1 MRMGWVMKKRT
12 RGPVVCCMII
22 VILLCLGYLGLA
34 LYYRTGFAVNTWING
49 VYCTGRSVQEV
60 NAQLLE
66 RTEAPDHFTI
76 VGYDRMGSD
85 STETSWTVSMESLH
99 RTLDYEAGLNRY
111 LTSQNSWF
119 WVGNLLPH
127 REHRLEAAVSFEE
140 TVLQEFWEEIA
151 EGFRKEEDYRIE
163 YDDSVGYTLYDGLHH
178 RLDEKKA
185 YEAVRSAILMGE
197 SSVSLIDA
205 GCYYDVPFTGEQER
219 MARLWEQIRHFQEN
233 GPLYDFGDGA
243 GRPDE
248 AQMAAFL
255 QKGEQPGG
263 LPVQDEAGCFV
274 LEPDCAA
281 DWIRE
286 MAAIHDTYGK
296 EWAFQSTRG
305 DIVHVQGVT
314 YGTTI
319 NQKRETVWLQGYLE
333 QLAAWEN
340 GLDSD
345 LAETQGAKPE
355 GSEEVRIP
363 EYTRDAYH
371 RGSADLGKTYIEVD
385 LGIQKLY
392 YYVDGEL
399 ALETDVVSGNARRR
413 MSTPEGVNYVY
424 NKQKNR
430 TLRGPGYATPV
441 KFWMPVKGAI
451 GLHDADWR
459 SEFGGDIYKTDGS
472 HGCVNLPPE
481 VAKELY
487 DSVEIGT
494 PVVMFYGE
502 DPEETQT
509 DQKTK

>member
-1 MRMGWVMKKRT
+1 MGRVMKKRT
-12 RGPVVCCMII
+12 RGPAVCCMII

-49 VYCTGRSVQEV
+49 VYCTGSSVQEV

-66 RTEAPDHFTI
+66 QTKAPENFTI
-76 VGYDRMGSD
+76 VGYDRIGSD

-99 RTLDYEAGLNRY
+99 RTLDYEAGLNKY

-119 WVGNLLPH
+119 WVANLFPG
-127 REHRLEAAVSFEE
+127 REHRLEAAVSVEE
-140 TVLQEFWEEIA
+140 MVLQEFWEKIA

-163 YDDSVGYTLYDGLHH
+163 YDDSAGYTLYDGLHR

-185 YEAVRSAILMGE
+185 YETARSAILMGHD
-197 SSVSLIDA
+197 SVNLIEA
-205 GCYYDVPFTGEQER
+205 GCYYDVPFTEAQEQL
-219 MARLWEQIRHFQEN
+219 AQIWSRIDYFQEN
-233 GPLYDFGDGA
+233 GPVYDFGDGA
-243 GRPDE
+243 EKPDA

-255 QKGEQPGG
+255 QREEQPGG
-263 LPVQDEAGCFV
+263 LPVQDDAGRFV
-274 LEPDCAA
+274 LMTDRIE

-286 MAAIHDTYGK
+286 MASVHDTYGK

-305 DIVHVQGVT
+305 DIVYVQGVT

-319 NQKRETVWLQGYLE
+319 NQKRETVWLWQYLE
-333 QLAAWEN
+333 QLAAWES
-340 GLDSD
+340 GFDG
-345 LAETQGAKPE
+345 EKQE
-355 GSEEVRIP
+355 GQTAGRGVVRTP
-363 EYTRDAYH
+363 EYSRDAYH
-371 RGSADLGKTYIEVD
+371 RGSADLGDTYIEVD
-385 LGIQKLY
+385 LGMQKLY

-413 MSTPEGVNYVY
+413 MSTPEGVNFVY

-459 SEFGGDIYKTDGS
+459 SEFGGDIYKTNGS

-502 DPEETQT
+502 DPAETP
-509 DQKTK
+509 KG

>member
-1 MRMGWVMKKRT
+1 MGCVMKKRT
-12 RGPVVCCMII
+12 RGPVVLCIMTI
-22 VILLCLGYLGLA
+22 VLLCLGYLGLA

-49 VYCTGRSVQEV
+49 VYCTGSSVQEV

-66 RTEAPDHFTI
+66 QTEAPEDFTI
-76 VGYDRMGSD
+76 VGYDKVGSD
-85 STETSWTVSMESLH
+85 SVETSWTVSMESLQ
-99 RTLDYEAGLNRY
+99 RALDYEASLNRY
-111 LTSQNSWF
+111 LTAQNSWF
-119 WVGNLLPH
+119 WIGNILLH
-127 REHRLEAAVSFEE
+127 REHRLEATVSIEE
-140 TVLQEFWEEIA
+140 AALQEFWEEIA
-151 EGFRKEEDYRIE
+151 KGFREEEDYRIE
-163 YDDSVGYTLYDGLHH
+163 YDESAGYTLYDGLHH

-197 SSVSLIDA
+197 SDVNLIDA
-205 GCYYDVPFTGEQER
+205 DCYYDVTLTEAQEKQAR
-219 MARLWEQIRHFQEN
+219 MWRQIEHFQEN
-233 GPLYDFGDGA
+233 GPVYDFGDGA
-243 GRPDE
+243 EKPDA

-255 QKGEQPGG
+255 QKETPGG
-263 LPVQDEAGCFV
+263 LPVQDDNGYFV
-274 LEPDCAA
+274 LTPDGAA

-305 DIVHVQGVT
+305 DIVYVQGVT

-319 NQKRETVWLQGYLE
+319 NQKREAIWLQGYLE
-333 QLAAWEN
+333 RLAAWE
-340 GLDSD
+340 DASD
-345 LAETQGAKPE
+345 RERQEAGRTMPE
-355 GSEEVRIP
+355 NTMANSAEVRTP

-371 RGSADLGKTYIEVD
+371 RGCADLGDTYIEVD
-385 LGIQKLY
+385 LGVQKLY

-399 ALETDVVSGNARRR
+399 VLETDVVSGNARRR

-451 GLHDADWR
+451 GIHDADWR
-459 SEFGGDIYKTDGS
+459 SEFGGDIYKTNGS

-481 VAKELY
+481 VTKELY
-487 DSVEIGT
+487 EKVEIGT

-502 DPEETQT
+502 EPEKT
-509 DQKTK
+509 DKS

>member
-1 MRMGWVMKKRT
+1 MKKRT
-12 RGPVVCCMII
+12 RGPVVLCIMTI
-22 VILLCLGYLGLA
+22 VLLCLGYLGLA

-49 VYCTGRSVQEV
+49 VYCTGSSVQEV

-66 RTEAPDHFTI
+66 QTEAPEDFTI
-76 VGYDRMGSD
+76 VGYDKVGSD
-85 STETSWTVSMESLH
+85 SVETSWTVSMESLQ
-99 RTLDYEAGLNRY
+99 RALDYEASLNRY
-111 LTSQNSWF
+111 LTAQNSWF
-119 WVGNLLPH
+119 WIGNILLH
-127 REHRLEAAVSFEE
+127 REHRLEATVSIEE
-140 TVLQEFWEEIA
+140 AALQEFWEEIA
-151 EGFRKEEDYRIE
+151 KGFREEEDYRIE
-163 YDDSVGYTLYDGLHH
+163 YDESVGYTLYDGLHH

-197 SSVSLIDA
+197 SDVNLIDA
-205 GCYYDVPFTGEQER
+205 DCYYDVTLTEAQEKQAHIWR
-219 MARLWEQIRHFQEN
+219 QIEHFQEN
-233 GPLYDFGDGA
+233 GPVYDFGDGA
-243 GRPDE
+243 EKPDA

-255 QKGEQPGG
+255 QKETPGG
-263 LPVQDEAGCFV
+263 LPVQDDNGYFV
-274 LEPDCAA
+274 LTPDGAA

-305 DIVHVQGVT
+305 DIVYVQGVT

-319 NQKRETVWLQGYLE
+319 NQKREAIWLQGYLE
-333 QLAAWEN
+333 RLAAWE
-340 GLDSD
+340 DASD
-345 LAETQGAKPE
+345 GEMQEAGRTMPGNTMVSSA
-355 GSEEVRIP
+355 EVRTP

-371 RGSADLGKTYIEVD
+371 RGCADLGDTYIEVD
-385 LGIQKLY
+385 LGVQKLY

-399 ALETDVVSGNARRR
+399 VLETDVVSGNARRR

-451 GLHDADWR
+451 GIHDADWR
-459 SEFGGDIYKTDGS
+459 SEFGGDIYKTNGS

-481 VAKELY
+481 VTKELY
-487 DSVEIGT
+487 EKVEIGT

-502 DPEETQT
+502 EPEKT
-509 DQKTK
+509 DKS

>member
-1 MRMGWVMKKRT
+1 MKKRT
-12 RGPVVCCMII
+12 RGPAVLCIMTI
-22 VILLCLGYLGLA
+22 VLLCLGYLALA

-49 VYCTGRSVQEV
+49 VYCTGSSVQEV

-66 RTEAPDHFTI
+66 QTEAPEYFTI
-76 VGYDRMGSD
+76 VGYDKIGGD
-85 STETSWTVSMESLH
+85 SIETSWTVSMESLH
-99 RTLDYEAGLNRY
+99 RALDYESSLNRY

-119 WVGNLLPH
+119 WIGNIFSH

-140 TVLQEFWEEIA
+140 TALQECWEKIA
-151 EGFRKEEDYRIE
+151 SGFREAEDYRIE
-163 YDDSVGYTLYDGLHH
+163 YDDNVGYTLYDGLHR
-178 RLDEKKA
+178 RLDETKA

-197 SSVSLIDA
+197 SSINLIDA
-205 GCYYDVPFTGEQER
+205 GCYYDVPLTEAQEQQ
-219 MARLWEQIRHFQEN
+219 ARLWRQIEHFQDN
-233 GPLYDFGDGA
+233 GPVYDFGDGA
-243 GRPDE
+243 EKPDA

-255 QKGEQPGG
+255 QKEEAPGG
-263 LPVQDEAGCFV
+263 LPVQDENGHFV
-274 LEPDCAA
+274 LTPDCAV

-286 MAAIHDTYGK
+286 KAAIHDTYGK

-305 DIVHVQGVT
+305 DIVNVQGVT

-319 NQKRETVWLQGYLE
+319 NQKREAVWLQGYLE
-333 QLAAWEN
+333 RLAAWEV
-340 GLDSD
+340 DSGEEVQGA
-345 LAETQGAKPE
+345 AETVGAMPGNTIA
-355 GSEEVRIP
+355 GSAEVRTP

-371 RGSADLGKTYIEVD
+371 RGSADLGDTYIEVD

-399 ALETDVVSGNARRR
+399 ELETDVVSGNARRR

-451 GLHDADWR
+451 GIHDADWR
-459 SEFGGDIYKTDGS
+459 SEFGGDIYKTNGS

-481 VAKELY
+481 VTKELY
-487 DSVEIGT
+487 EKVEIGT

-502 DPEETQT
+502 EPEET
-509 DQKTK
+509 DKS